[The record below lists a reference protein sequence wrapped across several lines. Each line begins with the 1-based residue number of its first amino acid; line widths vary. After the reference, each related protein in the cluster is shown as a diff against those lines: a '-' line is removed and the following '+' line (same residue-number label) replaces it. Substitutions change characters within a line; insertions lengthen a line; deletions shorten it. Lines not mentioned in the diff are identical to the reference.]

1 MTDIMANE
9 TKENIDVKAIIEE
22 NFNMLT
28 ANDFVNL
35 INSLK
40 EPEKTTQQEI
50 TLFKSLANEYIAIK
64 VYNNLRSSE
73 QKHMIQKW
81 FQQGDLSFKV
91 FKKEFSAYKNK
102 KFDKL
107 KGTITLVAGL
117 DLQKYLDNDRI
128 KELVSAKYPPAT
140 AIKQIWKIEK
150 ESIENARKEM
160 KKTLTKNKE
169 CKFLKE
175 IKGDSIYK
183 LNPNYG
189 SGAGTMYNIV
199 NLLTNTKI
207 SDEAKMSRLFK
218 ILDKSSLVI
227 TDP

>member
-1 MTDIMANE
+1 
-9 TKENIDVKAIIEE
+9 
-22 NFNMLT
+22 
-28 ANDFVNL
+28 
-35 INSLK
+35 
-40 EPEKTTQQEI
+40 
-50 TLFKSLANEYIAIK
+50 
-64 VYNNLRSSE
+64 
-73 QKHMIQKW
+73 
-81 FQQGDLSFKV
+81 
-91 FKKEFSAYKNK
+91 
-102 KFDKL
+102 
-107 KGTITLVAGL
+107 
-117 DLQKYLDNDRI
+117 I

-227 TDP
+227 TDPEIGTFLDGKAKKVWDNVVKKAYGDE

>member
-73 QKHMIQKW
+73 KNHMITTW
-81 FQQGDLSFKV
+81 FQKGDLSFKA
-91 FKKEFSAYKNK
+91 FKNRFSAYKNEK
-102 KFDKL
+102 LNKL
-107 KGTITLVAGL
+107 KGTIGV
-117 DLQKYLDNDRI
+117 
-128 KELVSAKYPPAT
+128 EAKF
-140 AIKQIWKIEK
+140 
-150 ESIENARKEM
+150 N
-160 KKTLTKNKE
+160 L
-169 CKFLKE
+169 
-175 IKGDSIYK
+175 
-183 LNPNYG
+183 
-189 SGAGTMYNIV
+189 
-199 NLLTNTKI
+199 NLLK
-207 SDEAKMSRLFK
+207 
-218 ILDKSSLVI
+218 
-227 TDP
+227 